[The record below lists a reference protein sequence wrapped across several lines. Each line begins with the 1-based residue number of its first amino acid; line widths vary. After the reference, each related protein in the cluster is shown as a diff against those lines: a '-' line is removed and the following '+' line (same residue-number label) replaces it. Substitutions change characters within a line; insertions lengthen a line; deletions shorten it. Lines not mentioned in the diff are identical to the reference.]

1 MAKTQVTT
9 PAKNAPVAAAP
20 AAAPEKALTKMQRA
34 EPIFK
39 AVMAMTPEQL
49 GGKTHRRV
57 FMDRAIAEL
66 DMKQAGANTYFQ
78 NLKNEADGE
87 GRYKYSPAST
97 APAAPV
103 AESGDPVLD
112 AINKLG
118 TRVTELNRTVKRLD
132 KAIAAGAHA

>member
-9 PAKNAPVAAAP
+9 PAKTAPVAPVA